1 MAFPPPPQPQPSS
14 SGTIQSTPITIIG
27 PQYSLPYPVDL
38 ACTRKVLT
46 LTNRGFL
53 VTDVNDT
60 VIFKVKEKFFSFRD
74 KRTLF
79 DAAGNPVVTV
89 TEKVFFMNGRH
100 FVYRGASTDEKDLI
114 CTVKQSKLFQWK
126 TTLNVFLANNTK
138 RSVPDFKVKQSWS
151 GRSCVIYAGESN
163 NILAQ
168 KAEESEDKEDIKF
181 MPSKE
186 SRGDTTE
193 EALFGTMEKTLHL
206 LEMDFSGSEISLAID
221 NFGSRNISREDI
233 RNGKKPRQEFVDNKP
248 GGFTDFDLHV
258 HSKSLK
264 PEIAGDSMSFLDS
277 TTWLEEENDEDEDK
291 HLDPRLPQSQV
302 PKFIRSNPS
311 AGKLPYFFYGSV
323 VNLNSKSWM
332 KISNFLRGG
341 KPEFINARFFSALR
355 RKEGYVHNL
364 PTEFMN
370 ARFVPRHL

>member
-1 MAFPPPPQPQPSS
+1 MAFFA
-14 SGTIQSTPITIIG
+14 
-27 PQYSLPYPVDL
+27 L
-38 ACTRKVLT
+38 
-46 LTNRGFL
+46 
-53 VTDVNDT
+53 
-60 VIFKVKEKFFSFRD
+60 
-74 KRTLF
+74 
-79 DAAGNPVVTV
+79 
-89 TEKVFFMNGRH
+89 
-100 FVYRGASTDEKDLI
+100 
-114 CTVKQSKLFQWK
+114 
-126 TTLNVFLANNTK
+126 
-138 RSVPDFKVKQSWS
+138 
-151 GRSCVIYAGESN
+151 
-163 NILAQ
+163 
-168 KAEESEDKEDIKF
+168 KAEESEDKKDIKF

-221 NFGSRNISREDI
+221 NFCFVPKPPRVVDADRAQNSDPFDIKMEDRMGNGQRLDSNIPP
-233 RNGKKPRQEFVDNKP
+233 PRQEFVDNKP
-248 GGFTDFDLHV
+248 GGFTDFDPHV

-341 KPEFINARFFSALR
+341 KPDRVYQCSILFCIEEKR
-355 RKEGYVHNL
+355 RICTQPSNRVYECSIRLKAPMTLQEAM
-364 PTEFMN
+364 P
-370 ARFVPRHL
+370 

>member
-1 MAFPPPPQPQPSS
+1 
-14 SGTIQSTPITIIG
+14 
-27 PQYSLPYPVDL
+27 
-38 ACTRKVLT
+38 
-46 LTNRGFL
+46 
-53 VTDVNDT
+53 
-60 VIFKVKEKFFSFRD
+60 
-74 KRTLF
+74 
-79 DAAGNPVVTV
+79 
-89 TEKVFFMNGRH
+89 
-100 FVYRGASTDEKDLI
+100 
-114 CTVKQSKLFQWK
+114 
-126 TTLNVFLANNTK
+126 
-138 RSVPDFKVKQSWS
+138 
-151 GRSCVIYAGESN
+151 
-163 NILAQ
+163 
-168 KAEESEDKEDIKF
+168 

-186 SRGDTTE
+186 KKENLDDTTE

-221 NFGSRNISREDI
+221 NFRYTVPVLELANSIFTGFVPKPPRVVDADRAQNSDPFDIKMEDRMGNWQRLDSNIPLVRTKTKGSRNISREDI

-248 GGFTDFDLHV
+248 GGFTDFDPHV

-332 KISNFLRGG
+332 KISNFLHGG
-341 KPEFINARFFSALR
+341 KSEFINARFFSALR